1 MRARYL
7 QCSGVRTIKP
17 QPLTVAVMHYVVNN
31 AHANALQGYSIAK
44 NATLYAVF
52 ATLAQA
58 NAHVKR
64 NKMQLYATVISA

>member
-17 QPLTVAVMHYVVNN
+17 KPLVITVMHYVVNIN
-31 AHANALQGYSIAK
+31 CASAMQGYGIAK